1 MNFPIFGIAC
11 LLSLI
16 PCAPRAW
23 AQSPN
28 TQVINPVGADPSDIY
43 LMSWNILDQG
53 EKAATKKDYITAIKK
68 VQESEQLLQAI
79 SKDRP
84 DWKPGMVSFRR
95 QKNADLMRKWQSLA
109 QQQATS
115 RPVANLP
122 SVEKPSP
129 ATPGSKSTPESVTE
143 PSPNPHKNI
152 PSPPSFDSMQKKY
165 PRQDILP
172 PPPAPID
179 SIPRPR
185 PVYAPTVISE
195 QGESSYDRLNRDLM
209 RSQME
214 NKALVKA
221 LQQTRVELEEALV
234 RRVSAESGES
244 AYKQQLN
251 QLRAQI
257 ERERGTS
264 NELLVNLTR
273 QLNKAE
279 NALKTAEEEKQRVDS
294 ELAILRQRLKE
305 NEQQLSEVSNERN
318 QLKDERNTLKA
329 ERDHLA
335 TILELNSP
343 EKTKNLLDRNL
354 TLAAQLKEAQT
365 KIGKLETLCQE
376 NNDQKAVNL
385 QELERTRNEV
395 TSIKLSLSSLMDENV
410 GYRRR
415 ITELNNQLTNS
426 EAELAKQANEP
437 KADPIAIEENKLL
450 RSTVTKQLR
459 LLSTQVK
466 SRELMMAAY
475 ERLKLKD
482 PSMVEAIHLLS
493 NKNNIQLTP
502 EEQKIA
508 TALAK
513 QQGQDFSAE
522 REHSQQL
529 AINEQSVREQAEKAV
544 RSKLES
550 EALGNAASASFEK
563 GRYAAA
569 EQLYKTLLDSQ
580 PDHFPAR
587 VNMGTILLKRNLVN
601 EAITHLTR
609 AIQITPESAPANF
622 LLGIAYYRAGQ
633 DKQAIVYFTE
643 TVKIQPDNMQAY
655 IYMGNI
661 ESSSGNADQAVKYY
675 DKALKI
681 KPELPDVLFNKAT
694 TLARANKIKEAKLA
708 YDLAIQS
715 GALPDLA
722 LQQTLDPTSQTT
734 PQIVATANDV
744 QDQKQSQEQ
753 SQPTPGAQQSPPST
767 SVASSA
773 KAPLTPPVA
782 TTPAPQSPIAV
793 VQKAPIKENT
803 PSQPIK
809 SPPIATPATPA
820 TPPQPKLS
828 PKEDPSPKEDLPT
841 SRRRFRIG

>member
-16 PCAPRAW
+16 PCAPRTW

-28 TQVINPVGADPSDIY
+28 TQVINPVGADPSDMY

-129 ATPGSKSTPESVTE
+129 ATPDSKSTPESVTE
-143 PSPNPHKNI
+143 PSPNPHENI

-165 PRQDILP
+165 PRQDIF
-172 PPPAPID
+172 PPAPSPID
-179 SIPRPR
+179 SSPR

-513 QQGQDFSAE
+513 QQGQNFSAE

-633 DKQAIVYFTE
+633 DKQAIEHFTE

-661 ESSSGNADQAVKYY
+661 ESSSGNADKAVEYY

-722 LQQTLDPTSQTT
+722 LQQMLDPTSQTT
-734 PQIVATANDV
+734 PQIVATTNDV
-744 QDQKQSQEQ
+744 QGQKQSQEQ
-753 SQPTPGAQQSPPST
+753 SP
-767 SVASSA
+767 
-773 KAPLTPPVA
+773 PPVA
-782 TTPAPQSPIAV
+782 TPAPQSPIAV
-793 VQKAPIKENT
+793 IQKAPIKENT

-820 TPPQPKLS
+820 TPVPSKKIAPTPPPQPKL
-828 PKEDPSPKEDLPT
+828 SPKEDLPT

>member
-16 PCAPRAW
+16 PCAPRTW

-28 TQVINPVGADPSDIY
+28 TQVINPVGADPSDMY

-129 ATPGSKSTPESVTE
+129 ATPDSKSTPESVTE

-165 PRQDILP
+165 PRQDIS
-172 PPPAPID
+172 PPAPSPID
-179 SIPRPR
+179 SSPR

-234 RRVSAESGES
+234 RRVSAEAGES
-244 AYKQQLN
+244 AYKQQLD

-482 PSMVEAIHLLS
+482 PAMVEAIHLLS
-493 NKNNIQLTP
+493 NKNNIQLSP

-513 QQGQDFSAE
+513 QQGQNFSAE

-622 LLGIAYYRAGQ
+622 LLGISYYRAGQ
-633 DKQAIVYFTE
+633 DKQAIEHFSE

-661 ESSSGNADQAVKYY
+661 ESSSGNAVQAVKYY

-722 LQQTLDPTSQTT
+722 LQQMLDPTSQTT

-744 QDQKQSQEQ
+744 QGQKQSQEQ
-753 SQPTPGAQQSPPST
+753 SP
-767 SVASSA
+767 
-773 KAPLTPPVA
+773 PPVA
-782 TTPAPQSPIAV
+782 TPAPQSPIAV

-820 TPPQPKLS
+820 TPVPSKKIAPTPPQQPKL
-828 PKEDPSPKEDLPT
+828 SPKEDLPT

>member
-1 MNFPIFGIAC
+1 MNFPILGIAC

-28 TQVINPVGADPSDIY
+28 TQVINPVGADPSDMY

-129 ATPGSKSTPESVTE
+129 ATPDSKSTPESVTE
-143 PSPNPHKNI
+143 PSPNPHENI

-165 PRQDILP
+165 PRQDIF
-172 PPPAPID
+172 PPAPSPID
-179 SIPRPR
+179 SSPR

-234 RRVSAESGES
+234 RRVSAEAGES
-244 AYKQQLN
+244 AYKQQLD

-482 PSMVEAIHLLS
+482 PAMVEAIHLLS

-513 QQGQDFSAE
+513 QQGQNFSAE

-622 LLGIAYYRAGQ
+622 LLGISYYRAGQ
-633 DKQAIVYFTE
+633 DKQAIEHFTE

-661 ESSSGNADQAVKYY
+661 ESSSGNADKAVEYY

-722 LQQTLDPTSQTT
+722 LQQMLDPTSQTT
-734 PQIVATANDV
+734 PQIVATTNDV
-744 QDQKQSQEQ
+744 QGQKQSQEQ
-753 SQPTPGAQQSPPST
+753 SP
-767 SVASSA
+767 
-773 KAPLTPPVA
+773 PPVA
-782 TTPAPQSPIAV
+782 TPAPQSPIAV

-809 SPPIATPATPA
+809 SPPLATPATPA
-820 TPPQPKLS
+820 TPVPSKKIAPTPPPQPKL
-828 PKEDPSPKEDLPT
+828 SPKEDLPT